1 MSESAE
7 RERKIEMSKQQQI
20 RETRTTEFW
29 GGRPLKRTTSDLF
42 LDRPRPSNMVFS
54 GRINSYLL
62 V

>member
-1 MSESAE
+1 VSEAQ
-7 RERKIEMSKQQQI
+7 RERNIQMSKQQKV
-20 RETRTTEFW
+20 RETRTPEYW

-54 GRINSYLL
+54 GRINSFLL